1 MVVKRRNHGRSRKN
15 CGSSG
20 KLVSCDGCGS
30 RVAKDKAVKRFRV
43 TNMVESSAIRD
54 LRDASMYEEY
64 TLPKMYR
71 KMTYCVGC
79 AIHQRVVR
87 GRSKKTGARK
97 DRTPPM
103 RPRQLE
109 QKFSKD
115 KERENRSAPANIP
128 GNTPAPAAAAAAAP
142 EQTA

>member
-1 MVVKRRNHGRSRKN
+1 MWARLPPYAASAR
-15 CGSSG
+15 
-20 KLVSCDGCGS
+20 LLLPPP
-30 RVAKDKAVKRFRV
+30 RVLAMHVLARGASQAVKRFRV

>member
-1 MVVKRRNHGRSRKN
+1 MHVLARGASQ
-15 CGSSG
+15 
-20 KLVSCDGCGS
+20 
-30 RVAKDKAVKRFRV
+30 AVKRFRV